1 MYYWHL
7 RNSRTL
13 SVGAAS
19 SGVNAQFIIEF
30 ILLGMHTYFF
40 LFFKIQTAPSILMPP
55 QYNIYEKKSPYFMFT
70 VNLHVMAI
78 FQLAYVLVLVPARAS
93 SNSSSKQA
101 APAPSTISVWR
112 SILVANEW
120 AELQT
125 IRKTNLKFTLF
136 FMSFLMVAQSLQYN
150 GALWPELEDKTEGP
164 FNVILRFANTT
175 FFWLLI
181 SYGQYLLKYLVYEQF
196 IVEPPEQIF
205 IDFCT
210 IAKISM
216 IVLDEKYHGYYLH
229 CRSPH
234 QYADATMSELVEM
247 LHKEEAG
254 LTSDRSLEGAP
265 PDVQAF
271 KIFLSGEWRMA
282 FDKIY
287 LSLVGAAATSEAAN
301 QSRAR
306 AVQAKA
312 GARSNNS
319 FAGMKLGQ
327 INFLPTDKVVN
338 AWKELTVFLQEFI
351 ENNFGATELRRII
364 REPTYF
370 EKLFEAGPNLT
381 IPLQPSVFFTDRN
394 FYYTKVIFLGREM
407 DLLLLNILTY
417 SLCDFWFN
425 STMTSVFLTYL
436 LEYLICFIRKT
447 WGQAMISRKTL
458 IDQRFL
464 I

>member
-30 ILLGMHTYFF
+30 ILLGMHTWNLAFF
-40 LFFKIQTAPSILMPP
+40 P
-55 QYNIYEKKSPYFMFT
+55 FT
-70 VNLHVMAI
+70 VLLPVLQDPDRPIHPHAPTVQHLREEVAILHVHR
-78 FQLAYVLVLVPARAS
+78 QLARDGYLPAGVCACAGDWEPARAS

-234 QYADATMSELVEM
+234 QYADATMSELV
-247 LHKEEAG
+247 
-254 LTSDRSLEGAP
+254 
-265 PDVQAF
+265 
-271 KIFLSGEWRMA
+271 
-282 FDKIY
+282 
-287 LSLVGAAATSEAAN
+287 
-301 QSRAR
+301 
-306 AVQAKA
+306 
-312 GARSNNS
+312 
-319 FAGMKLGQ
+319 
-327 INFLPTDKVVN
+327 
-338 AWKELTVFLQEFI
+338 
-351 ENNFGATELRRII
+351 
-364 REPTYF
+364 
-370 EKLFEAGPNLT
+370 
-381 IPLQPSVFFTDRN
+381 
-394 FYYTKVIFLGREM
+394 
-407 DLLLLNILTY
+407 
-417 SLCDFWFN
+417 
-425 STMTSVFLTYL
+425 
-436 LEYLICFIRKT
+436 
-447 WGQAMISRKTL
+447 
-458 IDQRFL
+458 
-464 I
+464 